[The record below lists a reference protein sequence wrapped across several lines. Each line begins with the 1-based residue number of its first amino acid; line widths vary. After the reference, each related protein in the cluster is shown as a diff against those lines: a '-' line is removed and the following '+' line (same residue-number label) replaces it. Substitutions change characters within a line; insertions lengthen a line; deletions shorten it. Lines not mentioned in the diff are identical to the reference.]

1 MENLHLDGFCV
12 SFKEYSMF
20 YHVESVA
27 CW

>member
-1 MENLHLDGFCV
+1 MENLHLHGFCV

-27 CW
+27 C